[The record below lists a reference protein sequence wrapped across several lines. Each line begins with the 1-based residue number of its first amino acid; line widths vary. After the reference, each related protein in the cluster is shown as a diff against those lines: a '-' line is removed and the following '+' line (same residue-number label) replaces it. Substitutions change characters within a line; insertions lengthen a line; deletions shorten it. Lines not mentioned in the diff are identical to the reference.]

1 MEWKYV
7 VIETRKGNRIAIVN
21 ELEDGR
27 DLDVAYLLRYS
38 DVEKLNRVVRRMRKK
53 DGVDGITKTMIGKL
67 VGMKLLTPPDA
78 I

>member
-1 MEWKYV
+1 MEWKHI

-27 DLDVAYLLRYS
+27 GLDVAYLLRYS
-38 DVEKLNRVVRRMRKK
+38 DVGKLHRVVTRMREK
-53 DGVDGITKTMIGKL
+53 DGVNGMTSTMIGKL
-67 VGMKLLTPPDA
+67 VGMKLLTPPDT